1 MKTLKA
7 LKITSIIQIIY
18 CIYCSLIALLLVI
31 GSVAEVNLFLRVGTF
46 LFFYTVEFSMF
57 IVPVCFIVNLVIF
70 LKERKYPEEKKAIG
84 KKWIWIFIWPIIAAI
99 FFLLQALPFIRVPI
113 FN

>member
-18 CIYCSLIALLLVI
+18 CIYCSVIALLLFI
-31 GSVAEVNLFLRVGTF
+31 GSVAKINLLLLAGTF
-46 LFFYTVEFSMF
+46 LFYYTIEVSMF
-57 IVPVCFIVNLVIF
+57 IAPVCFIVNLVIF
-70 LKERKYPEEKKAIG
+70 LKERKCPEERKAIG
-84 KKWIWIFIWPIIAAI
+84 KKWIWIFIWPIIVSI
-99 FFLLQALPFIRVPI
+99 FFALQAMVLIRAPI